1 MVEGENKISG
11 NQKQVQDILFRG
23 EIGWK
28 EIIFDL
34 IHSEELDPWDI
45 DISILADSFFERI
58 SKYEELDFFIS
69 GQVLLAASFLL
80 RLKSELLLNRYLRSV
95 DEILFGETEKKKVVF
110 ERLELDEDIPELVLK
125 SPLPRY
131 KKVTLN
137 ELIDSLNKAI
147 ITENRRIK
155 KTIVNQNALREMG
168 ILAPKKSKIKKRNS
182 KFIHGKL
189 LAYFDANK
197 SHKSVDYKKFVGEDP
212 FERAISF
219 FPMLQLE
226 MTGDVWLENSG
237 NFGDVNI
244 WLKSVYLK
252 NNPDPFG
259 DLKAELGEFDEE
271 ELKRLGEVDKM
282 GKLIE

>member
-45 DISILADSFFERI
+45 DINILADSFFERI
-58 SKYEELDFFIS
+58 SKYEELDFYIS
-69 GQVLLAASFLL
+69 GQVLLAASLLL

-95 DEILFGETEKKKVVF
+95 DEILFGKTEKKKVVF
-110 ERLELDEDIPELVLK
+110 ERLELDDDIPELVLK

-131 KKVTLN
+131 KKVTLD
-137 ELIDSLNKAI
+137 ELINSLNKAI

-168 ILAPKKSKIKKRNS
+168 VLAPKKNKIKKRNS

-197 SHKSVDYKKFVGEDP
+197 SHKSVNYKEFVGEDP

-259 DLKAELGEFDEE
+259 DLKAELGEFNEE
-271 ELKRLGEVDKM
+271 ELKRLDEVDKM
-282 GKLIE
+282 GELIE

>member
-1 MVEGENKISG
+1 MVEEENKINS

-45 DISILADSFFERI
+45 DIGILADSFFERI
-58 SKYEELDFFIS
+58 AKYEEMDFFIS
-69 GQVLLAASFLL
+69 GQVILAASLLL
-80 RLKSELLLNRYLRSV
+80 RLKSELLLNKYLKSI

-110 ERLELDEDIPELVLK
+110 EKLELDEDIPELVMK

-155 KTIVNQNALREMG
+155 KTIVNRNALREMG
-168 ILAPKKSKIKKRNS
+168 IVVPKKSKLKKINS
-182 KFIHGKL
+182 KFIRGKI

-197 SHKSVDYKKFVGEDP
+197 SHKYVDYKKFVGEDS

-226 MTGDVWLENSG
+226 MMGDLWLENSES
-237 NFGDVNI
+237 FGDINI
-244 WLKSVYLK
+244 WLKNVYLK

-259 DLKAELGEFDEE
+259 DLKAELGKFDEE
-271 ELKRLGEVDKM
+271 ELERLDKVDKM
-282 GKLIE
+282 GELIE